1 MEVVHVGPTL
11 EAISR
16 TSRTVWIARLEPVSF
31 DWSTRTHRQART
43 PSSVMGLWRWAIF
56 GLGDE
61 LATNV
66 FRGPPR
72 ATTEL
77 RTRGTALVTGAT
89 SGIGEACAHE
99 LARCGY
105 DVRVGGRNVTRAE
118 AVARAI
124 RAQGGEARAMRV
136 DLSSV
141 EAARESA
148 AAASGVALLV
158 NNAAVMG
165 VSRAETM
172 TVNLL
177 ATCALTAVVAPKRT
191 VFVGSS
197 SHLRAHACAD
207 PSLLDD
213 CRKDRD
219 LRAYAQSKLC
229 LMHYA
234 HALEDKGWDVRTC
247 HPGLVWTPMLH
258 RQLGPLAAGLRRFP
272 ALRRRLFK
280 DPDEGAATLVAAAL
294 DDDEGGTRRYYVHR
308 KLEQPNSRRISPESR
323 SAPALAWTLEM
334 IQPHL
339 P

>member
-1 MEVVHVGPTL
+1 MVL
-11 EAISR
+11 RA
-16 TSRTVWIARLEPVSF
+16 L
-31 DWSTRTHRQART
+31 
-43 PSSVMGLWRWAIF
+43 RWAIF

-66 FRGPPR
+66 FRRPPR
-72 ATTEL
+72 VSTRESRA
-77 RTRGTALVTGAT
+77 RGTALVTGAT

-99 LARCGY
+99 LARRGY
-105 DVRVGGRNVTRAE
+105 KVCIGGRNVTRAE
-118 AVARAI
+118 AVAQAI

-141 EAARESA
+141 ESARESA
-148 AAASGVALLV
+148 AAARDVSLLV

-177 ATCALTAVVAPKRT
+177 ATCALTMAVAPERT

-197 SHLRAHACAD
+197 SHLRARACAN
-207 PSLLDD
+207 PAILDD

-229 LMHYA
+229 LMHFA
-234 HALEDKGWDVRTC
+234 HTLEDKGWDVRTC

-258 RQLGPLAAGLRRFP
+258 RQLGPLAAGMRRFP

-294 DDDEGGTRRYYVHR
+294 DDDVGTRRRRYYVR
-308 KLEQPNSRRISPESR
+308 SKLEPSNSRRVSPESR
-323 SAPALAWTLEM
+323 SAAGLAWTSERILK
-334 IQPHL
+334 QGQGS
-339 P
+339 